1 LRSTKNIKKT
11 NHLTNHLTNKK
22 EMLIMKQ
29 NKTKLSSIFTLIELL
44 VVIAIIAILAGMLLP
59 ALNQARGK
67 AKNIGCLSNLKQLGL
82 AVTNY
87 ADDYDSMLP
96 RHYDWTKQ
104 LSDNSYMK
112 AKSNIFVCTERD
124 PRGKWLDD
132 YRTYGILHPK
142 LSTTN
147 GSSSN
152 ANMSSNGNHFN
163 MKVKNPNF
171 EINRLPM
178 ISEAMVRN
186 TSSSSFRKQ
195 SGYFYIRRASGS
207 LPELVMN
214 HNKNRSNNTWFL
226 DGHAASTRAEEL
238 AAKHYV
244 AYYTLDDG
252 TEINLWAIVNAN
264 N

>member
-1 LRSTKNIKKT
+1 
-11 NHLTNHLTNKK
+11 
-22 EMLIMKQ
+22 MKQ
-29 NKTKLSSIFTLIELL
+29 NKTEVGKSSIFTLIELL

-59 ALNQARGK
+59 ALNQAREK
-67 AKNIGCLSNLKQLGL
+67 ARSISCLNNIKQLGL
-82 AVTNY
+82 AVTMY
-87 ADDYDSMLP
+87 AGDYESFLP

-104 LSDNSYMK
+104 LSDNGYMA
-112 AKSNIFVCTERD
+112 AKSNLFVCPSRD

-142 LSTTN
+142 LSTVN

-163 MKVKNPNF
+163 IKVKNPNF
-171 EINRLPM
+171 DIIRLPM
-178 ISEAMVRN
+178 ISEAMVRD
-186 TSSSSFRKQ
+186 SSKPTFQKQ

-214 HNKNRSNNTWFL
+214 HNNQRANNTWFL
-226 DGHAASTRAEEL
+226 DGHAASTRASEL
-238 AAKHYV
+238 GLYHYV

-252 TEINLWAIVNAN
+252 TQINQWNLVNAGY
-264 N
+264 